1 MGTRRYLASKVFQA
15 LVTLVFVIVFNF
27 FLFRVMP
34 GNPAAILL
42 RNRLVPASAVQE
54 LTKDF
59 GLNQPLPQQFVNY
72 VGDTV
77 RGNFGI
83 SYSFRRPVSEVV
95 GERILWTVLLVGV
108 STVASTLIGL
118 LIGIYGAWR
127 RGSAFDLSSL
137 GLSLVTYAMPE
148 FWLGILLLTA
158 FAAGAGVF
166 PALFP
171 TGGIETAGADYTGI
185 TRAADIL
192 NHMFLPALTLTIA
205 LIGEYALIMR
215 SSLLDVMG
223 EDYIN
228 TARAK
233 GLREAL
239 VLRKHAV
246 PNALLPTVSLVAL
259 NLGFVVSGAI
269 TIETVFSWPGLG
281 YLSFQALD
289 APDYPVLQALFLLFS
304 VTVIIANLA
313 ADLVYSYL
321 DPRVRA
327 A

>member
-205 LIGEYALIMR
+205 
-215 SSLLDVMG
+215 
-223 EDYIN
+223 
-228 TARAK
+228 
-233 GLREAL
+233 
-239 VLRKHAV
+239 
-246 PNALLPTVSLVAL
+246 
-259 NLGFVVSGAI
+259 
-269 TIETVFSWPGLG
+269 
-281 YLSFQALD
+281 
-289 APDYPVLQALFLLFS
+289 
-304 VTVIIANLA
+304 
-313 ADLVYSYL
+313 
-321 DPRVRA
+321 
-327 A
+327 